1 MIPIISKVDFYLWT
15 EKRKCKVRVNRML
28 GAGTTQ
34 LSVQTF
40 IQKEKNWDKTKN
52 TRMRNKR

>member
-34 LSVQTF
+34 LCKHLYKKKKIETKPK
-40 IQKEKNWDKTKN
+40 IQEWEIKGK
-52 TRMRNKR
+52 

>member
-40 IQKEKNWDKTKN
+40 IQKEKN
-52 TRMRNKR
+52 